1 MINMKILF
9 IAPRY
14 SGGIGGHAYRVAQKL
29 KDAGYD
35 VELMS
40 VPHIPIKK
48 LKNPSFALFGIVKAL
63 LKKESYDVVHAFNVP
78 SAFIMKYIKAKKKVL
93 SIHGVY
99 SEQIGLIHS
108 NYISYLVSS
117 KEKKILQWADVLTT
131 DSLKVKI
138 DYKKKLNL
146 EVTHLPAPLD
156 FTKLKNITI
165 VPRLKNQVLY
175 LGRDSYEKGID
186 ILKSVEDKINAKIIY
201 CTNMSWE
208 EAMIEL
214 QRSSILIIPSRIE
227 SIPQTIKEAYYFKTP
242 VIATNVGGIPE
253 IVNDNKT
260 GILIPTEN
268 PLALINS
275 VNSLLIDDAK
285 IKILT
290 ENAYKFVIKNYSWD
304 NLLLKYI
311 NFYKNLLE

>member
-1 MINMKILF
+1 MKILF

-29 KDAGYD
+29 KDVGYD
-35 VELMS
+35 VELMY

-48 LKNPSFALFGIVKAL
+48 LKNPSFVIFGIIGAL
-63 LKKESYDVVHAFNVP
+63 LKKESYDIVHAFNVP

-108 NYISYLVSS
+108 KSITSLVSN
-117 KEKKILQWADVLTT
+117 KEEKILKWADVLTT

-138 DYKKKLNL
+138 DYKQKLNL

-156 FTKLKNITI
+156 FTKLKNIPFT
-165 VPRLKNQVLY
+165 PRLKNQVLY
-175 LGRDSYEKGID
+175 LGRDSFEKGID
-186 ILKSVEDKINAKIIY
+186 ILKSIENKINANVIY
-201 CTNMSWE
+201 CTNVSWE

-253 IVNDNKT
+253 IIDNDKT
-260 GILIPTEN
+260 GILIPTED
-268 PLALINS
+268 PLALIDS
-275 VNSLLIDDAK
+275 VNSLLIDDLK
-285 IKILT
+285 IKTLT
-290 ENAYKFVIKNYSWD
+290 NNAYKFVLTNYSWD
-304 NLLLKYI
+304 NLLPRYI
-311 NFYKNLLE
+311 EFYKNLLK

>member
-1 MINMKILF
+1 MKILF

-29 KDAGYD
+29 KDTGYD
-35 VELMS
+35 VEIMT
-40 VPHIPIKK
+40 VPHIPIKN
-48 LKNPSFALFGIVKAL
+48 LKNPSFVIFGITKAL
-63 LKKESYDVVHAFNVP
+63 LKKKSYDIVHAFNVP
-78 SAFIMKYIKAKKKVL
+78 SAFIMKYIKAKKKIL

-99 SEQIGLIHS
+99 SDQIELMHS
-108 NYISYLVSS
+108 SSLALLVSS
-117 KEKKILQWADVLTT
+117 KEKQVLKWADALTT
-131 DSLKVKI
+131 DLLKVKI

-156 FTKLKNITI
+156 FTKLKNIKI

-186 ILKSVEDKINAKIIY
+186 ILKSVENKINAKIIY

-214 QRSSILIIPSRIE
+214 QRSSILITPSRIE

-253 IVNDNKT
+253 IVNDNET

>member
-1 MINMKILF
+1 MKILF
-9 IAPRY
+9 ISPRY

-29 KDAGYD
+29 RDSGHD
-35 VELMS
+35 VELMH

-48 LKNPSFALFGIVKAL
+48 LKNPSFAFFGIISAL
-63 LKKESYDVVHAFNVP
+63 LKKESYDIVHAFNVP
-78 SAFIMKYIKAKKKVL
+78 SAFIMRYIKAKKKVL

-108 NYISYLVSS
+108 NYISSIVSN
-117 KEKKILQWADVLTT
+117 KEKKVLEWADALTT

-138 DYKKKLNL
+138 DYKEKLNL
-146 EVTHLPAPLD
+146 EITHLSAPLD
-156 FTKLKNITI
+156 FIKLKNIPV

-186 ILKSVEDKINAKIIY
+186 ILKSVEDKINAKIVY
-201 CTNMSWE
+201 CTNMPWDK
-208 EAMIEL
+208 AMIEL

-253 IVNDNKT
+253 IINDNET
-260 GILIPTEN
+260 GLLIPSEN
-268 PLALINS
+268 PSALIDS
-275 VNSLLIDDAK
+275 VNSLLIDDLK
-285 IKILT
+285 IKTLT
-290 ENAYKFVIKNYSWD
+290 ENAYQFVLQNYSWD
-304 NLLLKYI
+304 NLLDKYI
-311 NFYKNLLE
+311 NFYKNLLK

>member
-1 MINMKILF
+1 MKILF

-29 KDAGYD
+29 KDVGYD
-35 VELMS
+35 VELMY

-48 LKNPSFALFGIVKAL
+48 LKNPSFVIFGIIGAL
-63 LKKESYDVVHAFNVP
+63 LKKESYDIVHAFNVP

-108 NYISYLVSS
+108 KSITYLVSN
-117 KEKKILQWADVLTT
+117 KEEKILKWADALTT

-138 DYKKKLNL
+138 DYKQKLNL

-156 FTKLKNITI
+156 FTKLKNIPFT
-165 VPRLKNQVLY
+165 PRLKNQVLY
-175 LGRDSYEKGID
+175 LGRDSFEKGID
-186 ILKSVEDKINAKIIY
+186 ILKSIENKINANVIY
-201 CTNMSWE
+201 CTNVSWE

-253 IVNDNKT
+253 IIDNDKT
-260 GILIPTEN
+260 GILIPTED
-268 PLALINS
+268 PLALIDS
-275 VNSLLIDDAK
+275 VNSLLIDDLK
-285 IKILT
+285 IKTLT
-290 ENAYKFVIKNYSWD
+290 NNAYKFVLTNYSWD
-304 NLLLKYI
+304 NLLPRYI
-311 NFYKNLLE
+311 EFYKNLLK

>member
-1 MINMKILF
+1 MRILF

-29 KDAGYD
+29 KDVGYD
-35 VELMS
+35 VELMH

-48 LKNPSFALFGIVKAL
+48 LKNPSFVIFGIISAL
-63 LKKESYDVVHAFNVP
+63 LKKESYDIVHAFNVP

-108 NYISYLVSS
+108 NYVSSLVSS
-117 KEKKILQWADVLTT
+117 KEKKILKWADALTS

-138 DYKKKLNL
+138 DYKEKLDL
-146 EVTHLPAPLD
+146 EVTHLSAPLD
-156 FTKLKNITI
+156 FTKLKNIPV

-175 LGRDSYEKGID
+175 LGRDSFEKGID
-186 ILKSVEDKINAKIIY
+186 ILKSIENKINAKIIY
-201 CTNMSWE
+201 CTNMPWE

-253 IVNDNKT
+253 IVHDNET

-268 PLALINS
+268 SVALINS
-275 VNSLLIDDAK
+275 VNSLLIDNIK

-290 ENAYKFVIKNYSWD
+290 ENAYKFVTKNYSWD
-304 NLLLKYI
+304 NLLVKYI

>member
-1 MINMKILF
+1 MISMKILF

-29 KDAGYD
+29 KDVGYD
-35 VELMS
+35 VELMH

-48 LKNPSFALFGIVKAL
+48 LKNPSFVIFGIISAL
-63 LKKESYDVVHAFNVP
+63 LKKESYDIVHAFNVP

-93 SIHGVY
+93 SVHGVY

-108 NYISYLVSS
+108 NHISSLVSS
-117 KEKKILQWADVLTT
+117 KEKKVLQWADALTS

-138 DYKKKLNL
+138 DYKEKLDL
-146 EVTHLPAPLD
+146 EVTHLSAPLD
-156 FTKLKNITI
+156 FTKLKNIPV

-175 LGRDSYEKGID
+175 LGRDSFEKGID
-186 ILKSVEDKINAKIIY
+186 ILKSIEDKINAKIIY
-201 CTNMSWE
+201 CTNMPWE

-253 IVNDNKT
+253 IITVSYT
-260 GILIPTEN
+260 HLTLPTT
-268 PLALINS
+268 PY
-275 VNSLLIDDAK
+275 V
-285 IKILT
+285 
-290 ENAYKFVIKNYSWD
+290 
-304 NLLLKYI
+304 
-311 NFYKNLLE
+311 

>member
-1 MINMKILF
+1 MRILF

-14 SGGIGGHAYRVAQKL
+14 SGGIGGHAYRVAEKL
-29 KDAGYD
+29 RDVGYD
-35 VELMS
+35 VELMH

-48 LKNPSFALFGIVKAL
+48 LKNPSFVIFGIISAL
-63 LKKESYDVVHAFNVP
+63 LKKESYDIVHAFNVP

-108 NYISYLVSS
+108 NYVSSIVSS
-117 KEKKILQWADVLTT
+117 KEKKILKWADALTS

-138 DYKKKLNL
+138 DYKEKLDL
-146 EVTHLPAPLD
+146 EVTHLSAPLD
-156 FTKLKNITI
+156 FTKLKNIPV

-175 LGRDSYEKGID
+175 LGRDSFEKGID
-186 ILKSVEDKINAKIIY
+186 ILKSIENKINAKIIY
-201 CTNMSWE
+201 CTNMPWE

-253 IVNDNKT
+253 IIDNDKT
-260 GILIPTEN
+260 GILIPTED
-268 PLALINS
+268 PLALIDS
-275 VNSLLIDDAK
+275 VNSLLIDDLK
-285 IKILT
+285 IKTLT
-290 ENAYKFVIKNYSWD
+290 NNAYKFVLTNYSWD
-304 NLLLKYI
+304 NLLPRYI
-311 NFYKNLLE
+311 EFYKNLLK

>member
-14 SGGIGGHAYRVAQKL
+14 SGGIGGHAFRVAQKL
-29 KDAGYD
+29 RDVGYD
-35 VELMS
+35 VELMC

-63 LKKESYDVVHAFNVP
+63 LKNESYDIVHAFNVP

-99 SEQIGLIHS
+99 SEQIKFIHS
-108 NYISYLVSS
+108 NYMSSLISS
-117 KEKKILQWADVLTT
+117 KEKKILQWADALTT

-138 DYKKKLNL
+138 DYKKNLNL

-156 FTKLKNITI
+156 FTKLKNIPI

-186 ILKSVEDKINAKIIY
+186 ILKSVEDKINANIIY
-201 CTNMSWE
+201 CTNISWE
-208 EAMIEL
+208 ESMIEL

-253 IVNDNKT
+253 IVHDNET

-268 PLALINS
+268 SVALINS
-275 VNSLLIDDAK
+275 VNSLLIDNIK

-290 ENAYKFVIKNYSWD
+290 ENAYKFVTKNYSWD
-304 NLLLKYI
+304 NLLVKYI